1 MSAVTLHWLEQG
13 EASFQK
19 DSSDGGGLLMTTIPA
34 FLMTC
39 QLNYRKSHKYNIPVN
54 LQNIVY
60 IFPKEDEIK
69 LDVSL
74 CSQM

>member
-1 MSAVTLHWLEQG
+1 
-13 EASFQK
+13 
-19 DSSDGGGLLMTTIPA
+19 MTTIPA
-34 FLMTC
+34 FLMSC
-39 QLNYRKSHKYNIPVN
+39 QVTYNKSHKYNVPMN

-60 IFPKEDEIK
+60 NYPKEDEIK